1 MNKVD
6 YLLNESLAAAPAR
19 DDDKFID
26 LERLLAVAIRQ
37 ARVVAICAGIGV
49 MLGIIYLQ
57 TTPPMYTASARILLD
72 EGLNKIV
79 DEVSATPINMQTDA
93 AILSQIEILKSTRL
107 ALVVVDKE
115 RLTANEQFM
124 SPPPS
129 LAGRIVGT
137 IRSLLAVFRP
147 SDPVGEGGQPSQPA
161 TDGKRDYAAQLLQRN
176 LWVERAGRSYVI
188 NLSYRSNDPELARR
202 ITQAYADAYLS
213 DQLDANFDA
222 TERTTLWLKGRLDEL
237 ETNSKAAALAAE
249 RFRAE
254 NGLTAT
260 RGELIS
266 EQQLSDLNGQLIIA
280 QADTARALAK
290 YQQYQAITES
300 GPEEAVENAAISS
313 DQPGDSVIGK
323 LKTRYLQVTKR
334 EREITANF
342 GADHQQAVALR
353 REQQDISRQ
362 MFREL
367 EQLASS
373 FRNDYE
379 VARSREMSLRENVDQ
394 LTGKTSSASQSMVQL
409 RELEQKAAALSTL
422 YQNFLARY
430 QEAAQQQ
437 SFPITKVRVISEP
450 GFPRSPSSPR
460 TSIVL
465 ALSMVLGIMMG
476 GVFGALNEF
485 RERFFRLGDDVRSEL
500 GIKFLGYLPV
510 LGGGRRGKEAE
521 EQDDDETV
529 EDDGQGR
536 IFTGRRRAVIDSPAS
551 AFAETLRSAK
561 IAGDVVLQGAGCKVI
576 AVVSVLPGE
585 GKSTVAA
592 NFAGL
597 LAANGSRTLLVD
609 GDLRNPSL
617 SRGLPSLPQY
627 GLVDA
632 ILGRYTWQSLLK
644 IDPDTKLAM
653 MPAVVHSQFA
663 HTSELLAS
671 KGMKAFIQSAQRIF
685 DYIVVDLP
693 PLGPVV
699 DAKAFEPLADGFIVV
714 AEWGATP
721 RALVRTTLQAEP
733 QIGAKTLGLI
743 LNKADYRKLS
753 KYGSFGSS
761 ERFLDRY
768 SSYYLDQPKP
778 TKAAFKKLLQGAAVV
793 LRKLGSMGLSA
804 FRKRAERH
812 GSDLHASD

>member
-1 MNKVD
+1 
-6 YLLNESLAAAPAR
+6 
-19 DDDKFID
+19 
-26 LERLLAVAIRQ
+26 
-37 ARVVAICAGIGV
+37 
-49 MLGIIYLQ
+49 
-57 TTPPMYTASARILLD
+57 
-72 EGLNKIV
+72 
-79 DEVSATPINMQTDA
+79 
-93 AILSQIEILKSTRL
+93 
-107 ALVVVDKE
+107 VVDKE
-115 RLTANEQFM
+115 KLTSDAQVLA
-124 SPPPS
+124 PPPS

-137 IRSLLAVFRP
+137 IRSLLGVFRP
-147 SDPVGEGGQPSQPA
+147 ANPA
-161 TDGKRDYAAQLLQRN
+161 EQDAQAKEPAADGLRDYAAALLQRN
-176 LWVERAGRSYVI
+176 LWVERVGRSYVI
-188 NLSYRSNDPELARR
+188 GLSYQSHDPVLAQR

-237 ETNSKAAALAAE
+237 ETSSKSAAMAAE

-260 RGELIS
+260 GGELIS
-266 EQQLSDLNGQLIIA
+266 DQQLSDLNGQLIVA
-280 QADTARALAK
+280 QADTARAQAK
-290 YQQYQAITES
+290 SQQYQAIIES
-300 GPEEAVENAAISS
+300 GPEKAVENAAVSS

-323 LKTRYLQVTKR
+323 LKTHYLSVTKR
-334 EREITANF
+334 EREISGKF
-342 GADHQQAVALR
+342 GADHPQAVALR
-353 REQQDISRQ
+353 NEQEDVSRQ
-362 MFREL
+362 MFQEL
-367 EQLASS
+367 QQLAASY
-373 FRNDYE
+373 RNDYE
-379 VARSREMSLRENVDQ
+379 VARSRETSLRDNVDQ
-394 LTGKTSSASQSMVQL
+394 LTGQTSSASQSMVQL

-450 GFPRSPSSPR
+450 GLPRSPSSPR

-465 ALSMVLGIMMG
+465 ALSLVLGVFMG

-485 RERFFRLGDDVRSEL
+485 RERFFRLGEDVRSEL

-510 LGGGRRGKEAE
+510 IGGSRRHAHGEPKHEG
-521 EQDDDETV
+521 
-529 EDDGQGR
+529 DGSADNDGNGR
-536 IFTGRRRAVIDSPAS
+536 ILAGRRRAAVDAPAS

-561 IAGDVVLQGAGCKVI
+561 IASDVVLQGAGCKVI

-592 NFAGL
+592 NLAGL

-617 SRGLPSLPQY
+617 SRGLPVPPQY
-627 GLVDA
+627 GLIDA
-632 ILGRYTWQSLLK
+632 IVGRYSWQSLLK

-671 KGMKAFIQSAQRIF
+671 QGMKTFIQSAQRIF
-685 DYIVVDLP
+685 DYVIVDLP

-699 DAKAFEPLADGFIVV
+699 DAKAFEPLADGFILV
-714 AEWGATP
+714 AEWGVTP
-721 RALVRTTLQAEP
+721 RALVRSMLQAEP

-743 LNKADYRKLS
+743 LNKADYKRLS

-761 ERFLDRY
+761 ERFLDKY
-768 SSYYLDQPKP
+768 SSYYLDQPKASKWRELAR
-778 TKAAFKKLLQGAAVV
+778 TIAGFFGKQSKGH
-793 LRKLGSMGLSA
+793 SA
-804 FRKRAERH
+804 
-812 GSDLHASD
+812 

>member
-6 YLLNESLAAAPAR
+6 YLLNESLAATPAR
-19 DDDKFID
+19 EDDKFID

-37 ARVVAICAGIGV
+37 AKVVAICAGIGIL
-49 MLGIIYLQ
+49 LGIVYLQ
-57 TTPPMYTASARILLD
+57 TTPPKYSASASILLD

-115 RLTANEQFM
+115 KLTTDEQFM

-129 LAGRIVGT
+129 LASRIMGT
-137 IRSLLAVFRP
+137 VRSLLSVFRP
-147 SDPVGEGGQPSQPA
+147 SDPVEQGEQAGKPA
-161 TDGKRDYAAQLLQRN
+161 ADGKRDYAAQMLQRN

-188 NLSYRSNDPELARR
+188 NLSYQANDPELARR
-202 ITQAYADAYLS
+202 IAQAYADAYLS

-237 ETNSKAAALAAE
+237 ETNSKAAAMAAE

-260 RGELIS
+260 KGELIS
-266 EQQLSDLNGQLIIA
+266 SQQLSDLNGQLVIA

-290 YQQYQAITES
+290 YQQYQAIIDS
-300 GPEEAVENAAISS
+300 GPEKAVDNSAISS

-323 LKTRYLQVTKR
+323 LKTRYLAVTKR
-334 EREITANF
+334 EREITDNF
-342 GADHQQAVALR
+342 GADHPQAVALR
-353 REQQDISRQ
+353 KEQADVSRQ

-367 EQLASS
+367 QQLASGY
-373 FRNDYE
+373 RNDYE
-379 VARSREMSLRENVDQ
+379 VARSRETSLRENVDQ
-394 LTGKTSSASQSMVQL
+394 LTGQTSTASQSMVQL

-422 YQNFLARY
+422 YQNFLARF

-450 GFPRSPSSPR
+450 DFPRSPSSPR
-460 TSIVL
+460 TSLVL
-465 ALSMVLGIMMG
+465 ALSMVLGVMMG
-476 GVFGALNEF
+476 GVFGVLNEF
-485 RERFFRLGDDVRSEL
+485 RERFFRLGDDVRTEL
-500 GIKFLGYLPV
+500 GIKFLGYLPII
-510 LGGGRRGKEAE
+510 GNGRRGWEE
-521 EQDDDETV
+521 EDEQDDEMV

-536 IFTGRRRAVIDSPAS
+536 IFAGRRRAVIDSPAS

-561 IAGDVVLQGAGCKVI
+561 IASDVVLQGAGCKVI

-632 ILGRYTWQSLLK
+632 ILGRYSWQSLLK

-671 KGMKAFIQSAQRIF
+671 KGMKAFVQSAQRIF
-685 DYIVVDLP
+685 DYVIIDLP

-699 DAKAFEPLADGFIVV
+699 DAKAFEPLVDGFIMV

-721 RALVRTTLQAEP
+721 RALVRSTLQAEP

-768 SSYYLDQPKP
+768 SSYYLDYPKP
-778 TKAAFKKLLQGAAVV
+778 TKSAFRKLAHGAALG
-793 LRKLGSMGLSA
+793 LRKLGSMALNA
-804 FRKRAERH
+804 YRKRAERRR
-812 GSDLHASD
+812 SDLHAPD